1 MILSIREISKSFG
14 SRQVLNSVSLSCS
27 SGEICGLI
35 GPNGAGKSTLFR
47 IILGLITPD
56 SGSLEINSSA
66 TKPLGGIID
75 RPALYGYLSARDNI
89 KVFASLQGLHFNPK
103 AFEKL
108 MEEVGLETH
117 RNDPVKNYSMGMKQR
132 LGLAIALM
140 NRPECIIL
148 DEPFSG
154 LDPLGI
160 RALHGLLRKLAIE
173 DQMAVLLSS
182 HNLSELGDLC
192 DTLYV
197 INEGTIVKHDKAKK
211 IIRRAS
217 TSYLIHGNSLENSS
231 ILKKLEAEIR
241 TDSALVAPGD
251 ISIGRLIDELVAEG
265 ISISACL
272 PQPNL
277 KTLFENETE

>member
-89 KVFASLQGLHFNPK
+89 KVFARLQGLHFNPN

-197 INEGTIVKHDKAKK
+197 INEGSIVKHDKAKK

>member
-1 MILSIREISKSFG
+1 MILSLKEISKSFG
-14 SRQVLNSVSLSCS
+14 SRQVLNSVSLNCS

-47 IILGLITPD
+47 IVLGLVTPD
-56 SGSLEINSSA
+56 SGSIEINSKA
-66 TKPLGGIID
+66 PKPLGGIID
-75 RPALYGYLSARDNI
+75 KPALYGYLSARDNI
-89 KVFASLQGLHFNPK
+89 KVFARLQGLHFSTDV
-103 AFEKL
+103 FVKL
-108 MEEVGLETH
+108 MEEVGLFTD

-154 LDPLGI
+154 LDPMGI
-160 RALHGLLRKLAIE
+160 QALHGLLRKLALE
-173 DQMAVLLSS
+173 NNMAVMLSS
-182 HNLSELGDLC
+182 HNLTEIADLC

-197 INEGTIVKHDKAKK
+197 INEGMIVKKDKTKE
-211 IIRRAS
+211 IIGR
-217 TSYLIHGNSLENSS
+217 TSIAYILYGNPLEKSR
-231 ILKKLEAEIR
+231 ILQKLSAEIR
-241 TDSALVAPGD
+241 GDSVLVEPGEFG
-251 ISIGRLIDELVAEG
+251 IERLIDELVAEG

-277 KTLFENETE
+277 TGLFENDTA